1 MVHDEK
7 FPTEGAADMNSN
19 PELQIRAAVLNG
31 DTAVGIHV
39 TEPIGKVRLGKAE
52 VRASR
57 ALRNRV
63 LPRSGPVCPFRA
75 VSAVSRRGVK
85 NGRNF
90 G

>member
-39 TEPIGKVRLGKAE
+39 TEPVGKVRLGIKSVRRKAGE
-52 VRASR
+52 TE
-57 ALRNRV
+57 N
-63 LPRSGPVCPFRA
+63 GRA
-75 VSAVSRRGVK
+75 VRSMSDAGE
-85 NGRNF
+85 GE
-90 G
+90 